1 MTRKNLKMTPEQRKK
16 KNDYHR
22 KWYHKNKKR
31 LTKEQT
37 AANKARARINS
48 LRYVAKNK
56 TKYLNGI
63 KAWKK
68 KNAAYLKKYMH
79 DRYMRLRG
87 APNPRQRKL
96 IKDKKLDLTK
106 KEKKQYNFNCTPL
119 QDLKIT
125 EQATGVIER
134 KTIIIEW

>member
-1 MTRKNLKMTPEQRKK
+1 MTKKNLNLTPEQRKK
-16 KNDYHR
+16 KNEYAR
-22 KWYHKNKKR
+22 RWYQINKHR

-37 AANKARARINS
+37 EVQKAKARANS

-56 TKYLNGI
+56 IKYLNGI

-68 KNAAYLKKYMH
+68 KNAARVKA
-79 DRYMRLRG
+79 YMRARYLRMRG
-87 APNPRQRKL
+87 PPKPRRRKL

-106 KEKKQYNFNCTPL
+106 KEKIKYNFNCTPL
-119 QDLKIT
+119 QDLIIT
-125 EQATGVIER
+125 EKATGVIER